1 MRAIETT
8 EAVPSPRPAPCSI
21 CEFAKAMV
29 EVGDGVECIGQLDI
43 ENDFI
48 WEQHGDGPMQAF
60 CGVDANGENHPGKP
74 EQCKHSTVALCA
86 SQ

>member
-1 MRAIETT
+1 VVFQ
-8 EAVPSPRPAPCSI
+8 AVDQVGAVLIRQ
-21 CEFAKAMV
+21 FAKAKV

-60 CGVDANGENHPGKP
+60 RGVDANGENRLRHGR
-74 EQCKHSTVALCA
+74 SF
-86 SQ
+86 